1 VRTGLGSGIS
11 AGLKNPFPGMNPW
24 LEEFWRDVR
33 AKLLVYACDLLNTE
47 LPPGLHARAVERM
60 RGMGRMRGI
69 ASAL

>member
-1 VRTGLGSGIS
+1 
-11 AGLKNPFPGMNPW
+11 MNPW